1 MNVYF
6 PNRLM
11 PYLFLLPTVLLISV
25 FFILPALQ
33 SMELSFYLAARTND
47 VKIYKGLEN
56 FERLYNDERYIE
68 SVKLTAKFI
77 TIVVATS
84 LTLSLALAV
93 GASQSIK
100 GFGVYRTLLIWTFA
114 LSPAIAGTIWAL
126 LTDPSIGIVT
136 HYLDK
141 IGVNF
146 NWRTNA
152 NHALLFVSIAAA
164 WKILGY
170 NIVFFLAGL
179 KNIPKDVLEAA
190 SLDGAS
196 AWRRFWSVTFPL
208 LSPVTFF
215 LLIMNTLYACFET
228 FGLID
233 ITTEGGPG
241 RATDILIYRLYRDG
255 FVSQN
260 RLGLASAQSVL
271 LLVFVVALTLLQFR
285 LAGRRT
291 FYR

>member
-1 MNVYF
+1 MNPYF
-6 PNRLM
+6 PNRLL
-11 PYLFLLPTVLLISV
+11 PYLFLFPTVFLVLT
-25 FFILPALQ
+25 FFIIPAVQ
-33 SMELSFYLAARTND
+33 SMELSLYLSSRTNN
-47 VKIYKGLEN
+47 VKIYRGLDN
-56 FERLYNDERYIE
+56 FERLYEDDQYLESIE
-68 SVKLTAKFI
+68 LTAKFI
-77 TIVVATS
+77 SIVVLLALS
-84 LTLSLALAV
+84 VSLALAV
-93 GASQSIK
+93 GASQPIR

-126 LTDPSIGIVT
+126 LTDPAIGVLT
-136 HYLDK
+136 HYLEQ
-141 IGVNF
+141 IGINF

-152 NHALLFVSIAAA
+152 NHALIFVSVAAA

-170 NIVFFLAGL
+170 NIIFFLAGL
-179 KNIPKDVLEAA
+179 KNIPKDVVEAA
-190 SLDGAS
+190 SLDGAN
-196 AWRRFWSVTFPL
+196 AWTRFWSIKFPL

-241 RATDILIYRLYRDG
+241 RATDTLIYRLYRDG

-260 RLGLASAQSVL
+260 RLGLASAQSIL
-271 LLVFVVALTLLQFR
+271 LLVFVVALTLIQFR
-285 LAGRRT
+285 FAGRRT